1 MKFVVKKSTL
11 HGTVQIPGN
20 KSATARAIV
29 LGGLAEGVSRVS
41 NPLLGLDSFSI
52 VGMMQAL
59 GAEIDTS
66 NLQEWICE
74 GVANK
79 PQVPNCVLD
88 AGNSG
93 TGYYLLTAI
102 ASLIDGYSVI
112 SGDYQICRRPAQPL
126 IDALNDLGARVFS
139 TRNAGIAP
147 LVIKG
152 PLKGGRTKLPGINSQ
167 WLSSLL
173 IAGALSQDGIT
184 VIEDNLMERPY
195 VDMTMGWMKLAG
207 ATCSHK
213 NYDEFHVVGGQRYR
227 AFTAHVPADW
237 GSSGY
242 PMIGAAITDSQVT
255 FVGMDPEDFAGE
267 RNFPYILKEIGAK
280 VTLGDG
286 GRTVTVEGGCQLQG
300 IEIDCS
306 GTPDAVPI
314 LAVLGCK
321 ARGKTFLYNISSSR
335 LKETDRTRSIKEELA
350 KMGGKFEE
358 TPDSLTIYHSE
369 LKGAAINGRH
379 DHRIVM
385 ATTIAGLIAKGHTSI
400 DHAEYAGVSFPTF
413 YEVMK
418 GLGAHIELVDRIRRK
433 GLKVEISS
441 RLKKIKE
448 ESELK
453 SIAAGKGYLS

>member
-1 MKFVVKKSTL
+1 MKFVVKRSTL
-11 HGTVQIPGN
+11 QGTTQIPGN
-20 KSATARAIV
+20 KSASARAIV

-41 NPLLGLDSFSI
+41 NPLPGLDSFSI

-59 GAEIDTS
+59 GAKIDTS
-66 NLQEWICE
+66 NPQEWVFE
-74 GVANK
+74 GIANR
-79 PQVPNCVLD
+79 PRVPSCVLD

-112 SGDYQICRRPAQPL
+112 SGDYQICRRPVQPL
-126 IDALNDLGARVFS
+126 IEALNDLGAQVFS
-139 TRNAGIAP
+139 TRNAGVAP

-152 PLKGGRTKLPGINSQ
+152 PLKGGRTKLPGVNSQ
-167 WLSSLL
+167 WLSPLL

-184 VIEDNLMERPY
+184 VIEDNLVERPY

-207 ATCSHK
+207 TTCSHK
-213 NYDEFHVVGGQRYR
+213 NYDEFSVPGGQRYKG
-227 AFTAHVPADW
+227 FTAHVPADW

-242 PMIGAAITDSQVT
+242 PMIGTAITDSKVT
-255 FVGMDPEDFAGE
+255 FVGMDPDDFAGE
-267 RNFPYILKEIGAK
+267 RRYPHILKEMGAK
-280 VTLGDG
+280 VTFRDS
-286 GRTVTVEGGCQLQG
+286 GRTVTVEGGSQLQG

-321 ARGKTFLYNISSSR
+321 AQGKTFLYNISASR

-358 TPDSLTIYHSE
+358 RPDSLTIYHSE
-369 LKGAAINGRH
+369 LKGAQIDGRH

-385 ATTIAGLIAKGHTSI
+385 ATAIAGLIAKGPTLI
-400 DHAEYAGVSFPTF
+400 DHAEYVKVSFPTF

-418 GLGAHIELVDRIRRK
+418 GLGAHIELVDRI
-433 GLKVEISS
+433 
-441 RLKKIKE
+441 E
-448 ESELK
+448 ER
-453 SIAAGKGYLS
+453 G

>member
-11 HGTVQIPGN
+11 QGGAQIPGN

-41 NPLLGLDSFSI
+41 NPLPGLDSFSI

-59 GAEIDTS
+59 GAKIDTS
-66 NLQEWICE
+66 NLQEWIFE

-126 IDALNDLGARVFS
+126 IDALNDLGAQVFS
-139 TRNAGIAP
+139 TRDAGVAP

-167 WLSSLL
+167 WLSPLL

-195 VDMTMGWMKLAG
+195 VDMTIAWMKLAG

-213 NYDEFHVVGGQRYR
+213 NYDEFNVPGEQRYR

-242 PMIGAAITDSQVT
+242 PMIGAAITDSKVT
-255 FVGMDPEDFAGE
+255 FVGMDPDDFAGE
-267 RNFPYILKEIGAK
+267 RKFPYILKEMGAK
-280 VTLGDG
+280 VTLSDG
-286 GRTVTVEGGCQLQG
+286 GRTITVEGSSDLHG

-321 ARGKTFLYNISSSR
+321 AQGKTFLYNISASR
-335 LKETDRTRSIKEELA
+335 LKETDRTRSIKEELT

-358 TPDSLTIYHSE
+358 TSDSLTIYHSE
-369 LKGAAINGRH
+369 LKGAEIDGRH
-379 DHRIVM
+379 DHRIIM
-385 ATTIAGLIAKGHTSI
+385 ATAIAGLIAKGPTLI
-400 DHAEYAGVSFPTF
+400 DHAEYVKVSFPTF

-418 GLGAHIELVDRIRRK
+418 GLGAHIELVDLIGER
-433 GLKVEISS
+433 G
-441 RLKKIKE
+441 
-448 ESELK
+448 
-453 SIAAGKGYLS
+453 